1 MCFQFCAWR
10 RIVDPA
16 GLWSAH
22 IVCMQLVLRACV
34 VNHCLEQLSRFTD
47 HDNRSIPLRW
57 TQLVAIKIAR
67 YAHDAVNDA

>member
-1 MCFQFCAWR
+1 M
-10 RIVDPA
+10 
-16 GLWSAH
+16 
-22 IVCMQLVLRACV
+22 
-34 VNHCLEQLSRFTD
+34 NHCLEQLSRFTD